1 MNQIATTP
9 NAVVTEALGTAGT
22 APTATVPAL
31 VGLIGATV
39 SLPMGILGLPL
50 FFLAA
55 SLPMSALGLAL
66 GADQRNQAAMLF
78 GAAGIA
84 LATAGLA
91 WASLALG

>member
-1 MNQIATTP
+1 MNQIATTQ
-9 NAVVTEALGTAGT
+9 NAVVAEALGTAR
-22 APTATVPAL
+22 TATIPAL

-39 SLPMGILGLPL
+39 SLPMGVLGLPL

-66 GADQRNQAAMLF
+66 GVNQHNHAAMLF
-78 GAAGIA
+78 GAAGVA